1 MESTTAARPNLDV
14 LAAKRERALGTGE
27 KAIEPGGVP
36 DTVLRTL

>member
-27 KAIEPGGVP
+27 KVIEPGGVP